1 MKFLLLANNDS
12 DGIGQTVINL
22 STNLKKLNQEVKI
35 AVLDSKTN
43 NKNVKIIKRMFFFR
57 IISFLFNF
65 TKIKKINSFK
75 KNFLKL
81 FWFDITTINFK
92 SIKNDIIESD
102 VIIIFTFNKFIS
114 NKTFEKIMK
123 SKKLI
128 FLRPLDLELA
138 TGGCHFND
146 SCEEF
151 KKSCNKCPQLNF
163 LNFLNITHKSLKD
176 KKRIIE
182 TYKPKVLVQNTFV
195 EKIFL
200 QSSIFRNS
208 KTKIVRLDTRLERK
222 KNYTKNEARN
232 ILKLDQKE
240 NLILFGAFDLSSHL
254 KGGNYLLES
263 LKSLELKFLQL
274 KQRNQ
279 FPKKIR
285 LLTIGK
291 KNNFNLDS
299 KIISW
304 THLGLVNSD
313 KELNLLYRAADLLVC
328 PSLRCFAPHIV
339 SEATENN
346 LPVIAFDVGVAQDDV
361 IDGKNGFLVPCYNTS
376 IFADRIF
383 QSLYNED
390 TRGKINNLN
399 RNIHL
404 DRTDDEASTIVKY
417 AEKSLKENNH
427 LNYLD

>member
-1 MKFLLLANNDS
+1 MKFLFLANNDS
-12 DGIGQTVINL
+12 DGIGQTLINL

-35 AVLDSKTN
+35 AVLHSKTN
-43 NKNVKIIKRMFFFR
+43 NKNVKIIKRIFFFR

-163 LNFLNITHKSLKD
+163 LNFLNITHKSLKE

-222 KNYTKNEARN
+222 KNYSKNEARN

-254 KGGNYLLES
+254 I
-263 LKSLELKFLQL
+263 F
-274 KQRNQ
+274 
-279 FPKKIR
+279 KKKNKAIS
-285 LLTIGK
+285 TIGK

-304 THLGLVNSD
+304 THLGIVNSD